1 LPDYAGVARQNG
13 GDVWKESSAIHD
25 VIPNTSG
32 LVAVGFLYDLS
43 SGLAE
48 ILALVMLTLM
58 LRWGILD
65 PRHLALTGFRDG
77 FSRWALFIFRAGMAS
92 FPLELV
98 GLSL

>member
-1 LPDYAGVARQNG
+1 MERIQCNSRCNSQHL
-13 GDVWKESSAIHD
+13 
-25 VIPNTSG
+25 G
-32 LVAVGFLYDLS
+32 LVAVGGFLYNLS

-92 FPLELV
+92 FLLELV